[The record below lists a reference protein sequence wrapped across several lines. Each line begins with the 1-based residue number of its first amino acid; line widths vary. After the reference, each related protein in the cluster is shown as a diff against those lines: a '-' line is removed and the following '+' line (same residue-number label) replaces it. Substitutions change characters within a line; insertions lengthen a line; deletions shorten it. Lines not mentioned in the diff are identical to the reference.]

1 MCQSQTE
8 IEHSSFTHSTKGGAQ
23 TCFTDISDIHAFT
36 KHIWALTLAEAQCYI
51 WHVELGYVLGMCRQ
65 QNDIW
70 FLSETDTHVNGMYV
84 PWQSHPLGLGVV
96 LVSHHE
102 ESTVCGDWYT
112 CPTYA
117 TQTTHPDTQW
127 ESDTADKLT
136 FLCLGTAKDWGWKLA
151 ISSHMWLIYMY
162 VHRLPYS
169 ELKKET
175 DLQVLFN
182 FSSDWNYSMNY
193 STVHQN
199 IAPLLHLSVYNF
211 VPQLLL
217 SVSLLAA
224 WGMRGWEW
232 D

>member
-1 MCQSQTE
+1 MCQKLNILPS
-8 IEHSSFTHSTKGGAQ
+8 HTKGGAQ
-23 TCFTDISDIHAFT
+23 TCFTDISDIHAFS

-65 QNDIW
+65 QNVIW

-84 PWQSHPLGLGVV
+84 PWQSHPLGSGVV
-96 LVSHHE
+96 PVSHHKM

-112 CPTYA
+112 CLTYT

-162 VHRLPYS
+162 VHRLPS
-169 ELKKET
+169 KKKLIYKCSSIFLQTET
-175 DLQVLFN
+175 TQ
-182 FSSDWNYSMNY
+182 
-193 STVHQN
+193 
-199 IAPLLHLSVYNF
+199 LSIKILPPVTP
-211 VPQLLL
+211 VCL
-217 SVSLLAA
+217 
-224 WGMRGWEW
+224 
-232 D
+232 